1 MSPYDLSPWRFSSR
15 LGGVLKWEAAAYYVS
30 LSAGGLEKDCL
41 RMLKDRPDSRHS
53 SGLYCQF
60 RWVSSS
66 TSSSYWRKELRF
78 SFSCS
83 CRTPPPHFQ
92 PPRIPPRNGGGWLKY
107 ASRWCFFSAGWGC
120 GDTPFCSALAA
131 GWGPSPPA
139 TPVPPVQPSAPPVPT
154 TARSGGTQLHSAH
167 QWWGRNSLHSHPEC
181 AEL

>member
-1 MSPYDLSPWRFSSR
+1 MTSPHGAFPPGW
-15 LGGVLKWEAAAYYVS
+15 GGVLKWEAAAYYVS

-120 GDTPFCSALAA
+120 GDPHGFVPPWLLAGALHPRRPQCHPSSPRRH
-131 GWGPSPPA
+131 PSPPLL
-139 TPVPPVQPSAPPVPT
+139 VQAGPNCT
-154 TARSGGTQLHSAH
+154 LHTSCTVILNALNCESCRH
-167 QWWGRNSLHSHPEC
+167 
-181 AEL
+181 